1 MTFPEQIK
9 GVPPGLVE
17 QGWRREPSR
26 EVKAAWYNA
35 GRPHTFWR
43 MTSILVNG
51 AYVDIAQPV
60 VDMDGCPHHFAPI
73 YSHAG
78 WGDGLAPTPE
88 MVKVWKWWWISREDG
103 PQAVKVA
110 PSSAVYQGAFGC
122 TYKVA
127 AEQSLFLGPVLPP
140 VRQS

>member
-1 MTFPEQIK
+1 MTFAEQIK
-9 GVPPGLVE
+9 GVPPELVE
-17 QGWRREPSR
+17 QGWRRPPP
-26 EVKAAWYNA
+26 V
-35 GRPHTFWR
+35 
-43 MTSILVNG
+43 VNG
-51 AYVDIAQPV
+51 SAYGHWMGEDKASLKGWEEYYDHGSGLIVSR
-60 VDMDGCPHHFAPI
+60 PI
-73 YSHAG
+73 IKRHPDNTCGVYAHQG

-110 PSSAVYQGAFGC
+110 PSSAVYQGDFGC

-127 AEQSLFLGPVLPP
+127 TEQSLFLGPVLPP